1 MDTNDIL
8 NQFKRGLLVLV
19 LLKVLE
25 RDQMYV
31 GEILNHLSGGTF
43 ETQEGSLYPLLS
55 KLKKEGLVSY
65 QWQESPSGPPRKY
78 YSLTESGRKKLDELE
93 SGLDGLNDSIK
104 SLGSSIKKG
113 KS

>member
-25 RDQMYV
+25 HDQMYV
-31 GEILNHLSGGTF
+31 GEILAHLSGGTF

-78 YSLTESGRKKLDELE
+78 YLLTETGRKKLQELE
-93 SGLDGLNDSIK
+93 NGLDDLNGSIK
-104 SLGSSIKKG
+104 ALGSPIKKG
-113 KS
+113 TV